1 MKENNMHILKSVKDF
16 FVMLMDSLH
25 EAKEMQRK
33 SRRIP

>member
-1 MKENNMHILKSVKDF
+1 MMKLLKNCKDF
-16 FVMLMDSLH
+16 LVAFIATLH

>member
-1 MKENNMHILKSVKDF
+1 MKILKKIFGF
-16 FVMLMDSLH
+16 FVTMSDSLH

>member
-1 MKENNMHILKSVKDF
+1 MHILKSIKDF

-25 EAKEMQRK
+25 EAKEMQRN